1 MVVARPPRAR
11 TAHSGEKR
19 AGDAEQLQQLVVP
32 LEAVDVEEEGTR
44 RVRYVADVHAGEVP
58 REPGVDRAR
67 SELAALC
74 TCACAGY
81 MVEQPRD
88 LRGGEVRLERQ
99 AGTGANELLGAGGG
113 ELSAALGG
121 TSVLPDDCRRHGAP
135 VDRSHS
141 TIVSRWFVIPNP
153 ATRSGSTVVEHRGQH
168 RGDGLQDLLG
178 VVLDEAG
185 LGMMLLVWHV
195 RLGDALSRLVD
206 ERGAGSGRALVERE
220 NQVWVDRLSGLNG
233 CSRSAD

>member
-1 MVVARPPRAR
+1 
-11 TAHSGEKR
+11 
-19 AGDAEQLQQLVVP
+19 
-32 LEAVDVEEEGTR
+32 
-44 RVRYVADVHAGEVP
+44 
-58 REPGVDRAR
+58 
-67 SELAALC
+67 
-74 TCACAGY
+74 

-135 VDRSHS
+135 AGPLPQHDRLALVRDSQPCDA
-141 TIVSRWFVIPNP
+141 VWFD
-153 ATRSGSTVVEHRGQH
+153 GVEHRGQH

-206 ERGAGSGRALVERE
+206 ERGTGSGRALVERE
-220 NQVWVDRLSGLNG
+220 NQVWVHRLSGLNG